1 MQPSGFCRS
10 PHWAYDNSIMRCC
23 SARLAARRLIPIL
36 GFWLLI
42 MLAGLPAARAD
53 DGAAPQLEQDTILP
67 VEVGYIV
74 EQGEIAVQGRQQTYQ
89 RMEVIVSS
97 GSRRGEVI
105 TLETGRYPTARQQL
119 YREGDR
125 LYITE
130 SYDASGRAVHL
141 IVGRDRRRALMA
153 LAVVFCCLVVGAARG
168 VGLRALLGMAISF
181 AIIFVLVLPRMSQ
194 GHDPVRSALLGLA
207 LAMPFS
213 FYLAHGLNRKTTVAL
228 LASLMGLL
236 LTWGLSQVAVQLV
249 HLTGLASDEAGFL
262 SSLRPVAVDVKR
274 LLLAGMLIS
283 VMGVLDDVTVAQAA
297 VVEQIQAVAP
307 HLGWR
312 QLFGRATRVGQDHI
326 ASMVNTLV
334 LVYTGAALPLLLLLA
349 DRSLPL
355 GYILSHE
362 VVAEEI
368 VKMLVTSAGLLMA
381 VPIATLLAA
390 VVAGWRG
397 LRANRQALRSDQ

>member
-1 MQPSGFCRS
+1 M
-10 PHWAYDNSIMRCC
+10 
-23 SARLAARRLIPIL
+23 
-36 GFWLLI
+36 
-42 MLAGLPAARAD
+42 MLAGLPAAQAD

-67 VEVGYIV
+67 VQVGYIV
-74 EQGEIAVQGRQQTYQ
+74 EQGEITVQGRQQTYQ

-105 TLETGRYPTARQQL
+105 TLETGRYPTARQQV

-130 SYDASGRAVHL
+130 SHDASGRAVHL

-168 VGLRALLGMAISF
+168 VGLRSLLGMAISF

-194 GHDPVRSALLGLA
+194 GYDPVRSALLGLA

-249 HLTGLASDEAGFL
+249 HLTGFASDEAGFL

-397 LRANRQALRSDQ
+397 TRANRQAS